1 MEHSYCLRKYRSFYF
16 VVNFCQYICTQSV
29 KSEQYLFTRK
39 CFYSERV
46 VRQWHRLPREVM
58 ESLSLEVLKNH
69 VDVAPRDMVSRHGR
83 DGIGLDDLRGLF
95 QLYWAKANLASA

>member
-1 MEHSYCLRKYRSFYF
+1 
-16 VVNFCQYICTQSV
+16 
-29 KSEQYLFTRK
+29 
-39 CFYSERV
+39 
-46 VRQWHRLPREVM
+46 M

-83 DGIGLDDLRGLF
+83 DAIGLDDLRGLF